1 MAATSLDQNPA
12 KRGPIRQV
20 VLDLASTSTGA
31 SAIPIGTIVSTATPS
46 AGAVRGAD
54 AAGQVVQGIACQA
67 ANFANGDRRIV
78 VERGIFRLPQDG
90 TITAAAVG
98 SLATLLDNNTVS
110 LAATTTNDIGVGW
123 IVEVDSVGVWVDMTQ
138 AKIAAA

>member
-1 MAATSLDQNPA
+1 MSATSLDQNIG

-31 SAIPIGTIVSTATPS
+31 AAIPVGTMLASPGTS
-46 AGAVRGAD
+46 AGAVRAAD
-54 AAGQVVQGIACQA
+54 TAGLVVQGVACQA

-78 VERGIFRLPQDG
+78 VERGIFRMLNDG
-90 TITAAAVG
+90 TITAANVG
-98 SLATLLDNNTVS
+98 QLATVLDNQTVS
-110 LAATTTNDIGVGW
+110 LAATTTNDVGAGW
-123 IVEVDSVGVWVDMTQ
+123 IVEVDSIGVWVDMTQ